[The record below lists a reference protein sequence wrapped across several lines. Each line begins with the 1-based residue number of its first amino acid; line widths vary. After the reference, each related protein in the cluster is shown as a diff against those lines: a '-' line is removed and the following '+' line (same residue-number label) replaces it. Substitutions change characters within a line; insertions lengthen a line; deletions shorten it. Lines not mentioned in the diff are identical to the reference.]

1 MSRKKSINTS
11 NYKVHNY
18 PGSVMFI
25 HIACLWMCVLFYFSF
40 VCLHVCAYAFKFKVD
55 FGSAFEPG
63 TSGLPYCCTP
73 PVCVP
78 AEIGELPVWRHN
90 QKKKKLNVAGVV
102 PVDWASIEWWVGSQE
117 KGQQNCFVRRRWL
130 AAEKVVRYRWFGANK
145 SIRFNKNLSR
155 HWPLVG
161 KFTRC
166 SS

>member
-1 MSRKKSINTS
+1 MSRKESINTS
-11 NYKVHNY
+11 NYKVHDY

-90 QKKKKLNVAGVV
+90 QKKKKMNACVNLLKLPLSAIR
-102 PVDWASIEWWVGSQE
+102 ASSATLFRHRHQTEASANGHGPHMDP
-117 KGQQNCFVRRRWL
+117 K
-130 AAEKVVRYRWFGANK
+130 RYG
-145 SIRFNKNLSR
+145 I
-155 HWPLVG
+155 
-161 KFTRC
+161 
-166 SS
+166 